1 MTEKIS
7 HRELELLDAMRR
19 SGGFARNSE
28 LALALDVSEET
39 VRRTI
44 KSLSKAGS
52 VARVH
57 GGAYIVGTRSD
68 PSFYRRIAQHADE
81 KSRVARVV
89 LRTISD
95 GMTLFLDVA
104 STTAFVAEE
113 LRVRHHLTIA
123 TNSVGVA
130 QVLVGHNNNR
140 VFLLGG
146 EMHSNERGALG
157 FVTEQQ
163 ARRYSYDIAVLSA
176 DALNQNLGFL
186 YVNAAEA
193 DLAAVVSDNSAIT
206 LMAMDHT
213 KFNQTAPHRGF
224 EPRCVDALI
233 SDALPDL
240 SLMQKLNE
248 WGVRVD
254 TSDEER
260 HHVAAQ

>member
-1 MTEKIS
+1 MTEKTS

-19 SGGFARNSE
+19 AGGFARNSE

-44 KSLSKAGS
+44 KALSKAGS

-57 GGAYIVGTRSD
+57 GGAYIVGAQSD
-68 PSFYRRIAQHADE
+68 PSYYRRIAQHSDE
-81 KSRVARVV
+81 KRRIARTV
-89 LRTISD
+89 LRSISD

-146 EMHSNERGALG
+146 EMHSNERGAFG

-163 ARRYSYDIAVLSA
+163 ARRYCYDVAVLSA
-176 DALNQNLGFL
+176 DAVNPKLGFL
-186 YVNAAEA
+186 YANAAEA
-193 DLAAVVSDNSAIT
+193 DLAAVVSEISAIT

-213 KFNQTAPHRGF
+213 KFDQSAPHRGF
-224 EPRCVDALI
+224 DPGGVDILVC
-233 SDALPDL
+233 DAPPGVGLA
-240 SLMQKLNE
+240 QKLNE

-254 TSDEER
+254 VTEQEE

>member
-1 MTEKIS
+1 MTEKTS

-57 GGAYIVGTRSD
+57 GGAYLVGAQTD

-81 KSRVARVV
+81 KRRVARAV
-89 LRTISD
+89 LRSISD

-113 LRVRHHLTIA
+113 LRVRHHLTVA

-146 EMHSNERGALG
+146 EMHSNERGAFG

-163 ARRYSYDIAVLSA
+163 ARRYCYDVSVLSA
-176 DALNQNLGFL
+176 DALNAKPGFL
-186 YVNAAEA
+186 FANAAEA
-193 DLAAVVSDNSAIT
+193 DLAAVVSDNSALT
-206 LMAMDHT
+206 LVAMDHT

-224 EPRCVDALI
+224 EPGCVDILV
-233 SDALPDL
+233 SDAPPDTKL
-240 SLMQKLNE
+240 AQKLNE

-254 TSDEER
+254 VLNEEK